1 MATRTSS
8 IAARHSLPIGF
19 IVLILIAPSLA
30 VLTLHG
36 PSVFDFG
43 DDLDTIDRQI
53 AALLEGEQLIPPPP
67 LPPDVF
73 TTQEVET
80 IRPDTVHASR
90 NWRLLDREFTKRLLI
105 VFKLMEERHGYHMT
119 LIEGYRSP
127 ERQTQLFDQG
137 NHVTKAKANMSYH
150 QYGLA
155 ADSAFFKDGKV
166 VISERDAWAM
176 RGYELYGEMAEQV
189 GLTWGGRWKMQDFG
203 HVELRRKDVLGLM
216 TR

>member
-1 MATRTSS
+1 MATRIGVITVDHS
-8 IAARHSLPIGF
+8 IRISF
-19 IVLILIAPSLA
+19 IALILTAPSLV
-30 VLTLHG
+30 VLTFRG

-43 DDLDTIDRQI
+43 DDLHTTDRQI
-53 AALLEGEQLIPPPP
+53 GTLLEGEQLTPPPP
-67 LPPDVF
+67 PPPDVF

-90 NWRLLDREFTKRLLI
+90 NWQLLDHDFTKRLLI
-105 VFKLMEERHGYHMT
+105 VFKLMEERHGYQMT

-127 ERQTQLFDQG
+127 ERQSQLFEQG
-137 NHVTKAKANMSYH
+137 GHITKAKANMSYH

-166 VISERDAWAM
+166 VISERDAWVM
-176 RGYELYGEMAEQV
+176 RGYELYGEIAEQL

-203 HVELRRKDVLGLM
+203 HVELRRKNVRGQL
-216 TR
+216 TP